1 MKYAENIH
9 LMQHW
14 ISHVCHELV
23 SPIGAINNG
32 IELMSELD
40 PLGGDHTGSTQ
51 DALDLIAESGRMASA
66 KLRFYRLAYGISGS
80 ARDTS
85 LDDIQK
91 VAQDFFSADGR
102 IAFSLQAETDQDLAI
117 GVPQLVLNLLLMAS
131 HCLPR
136 GGTITCSLG
145 PKSQS
150 PDKIH
155 SASVFI
161 RATGVQ
167 ARIPE
172 KAALI
177 LSATASQQHFP
188 MIDHR
193 NCHTFMCA
201 CLLQNLSIHMMT
213 QVESDAVIFCFEAPL
228 RVAPVHSAVI

>member
-32 IELMSELD
+32 IELMSELE
-40 PLGGDHTGSTQ
+40 PSLSGHAGNNQ

-102 IAFSLQAETDQDLAI
+102 ISFNLQAETHQDLAI

-136 GGTITCSLG
+136 GGTISCSLG
-145 PKSQS
+145 PNSE
-150 PDKIH
+150 PIDKIK
-155 SASVFI
+155 SASVYI

-172 KAALI
+172 MAATI
-177 LSATASQQHFP
+177 LANTDTEQHYP

-193 NCHTFMCA
+193 NCHTVMCA
-201 CLLQNLSIHMMT
+201 CLLQNLSIKLMT
-213 QVESDAVIFCFEAPL
+213 QVESDSVLFCFEAPL
-228 RVAPVHSAVI
+228 RVAASPTAVL